1 MQRSSESVAALA
13 TALAK
18 AQIELE
24 NPEKSMTGIVPAQ
37 RAGQVEQ
44 SFRYASL
51 ASGLDIIRKTLGKH
65 EIAVIQTTA
74 INQPGGTVNLTTTL
88 AHTSGEW
95 ISSDWPVC
103 PTSDIAAPRRMGA
116 ALTYAR
122 RYSLFALAGI
132 TGEDDLDAPDDK
144 LPDTA
149 APTSGGVVIGTTPAA
164 PASPGHRTPTG
175 KPTYHAPYR
184 RSGKPVAEPR
194 PTLNAEQS
202 ADLRAQLIQQIE
214 TLTSKREAIDWAK
227 GGLIAKNT
235 LVAGDAILVEEAFQ
249 TRMKAFTE
257 VVGIAV
263 QVSLPPPPSSAQE
276 TSAGPVVTPKT
287 RSARYSGEIAT
298 AIDKSEL
305 TLSEPRRVRNKAHL
319 RFVASHP
326 CMVCGRAPADAH
338 HLRYAQPRAMGRKVS
353 DEFTVP
359 LCRIH
364 HDELHRCG
372 KEQDWWSQIGID
384 PQITAARLW
393 AASRAPNPTNAIPLE
408 DVR

>member
-1 MQRSSESVAALA
+1 MQRSSPSVASLA

-65 EIAVIQTTA
+65 EIAIIQTTA
-74 INQPGGTVNLTTTL
+74 IDQPGGTVNLTTTL

-144 LPDTA
+144 QPCEVTPGSDGGSKS
-149 APTSGGVVIGTTPAA
+149 TSTAA
-164 PASPGHRTPTG
+164 PASPSHRAPTV
-175 KPTYHAPYR
+175 KLTYHAPYR
-184 RSGKPVAEPR
+184 RNSKPVAEPR
-194 PTLNAEQS
+194 PTLSAENS
-202 ADLRAQLIQQIE
+202 AELCAQLIQQIE
-214 TLTSKREAIDWAK
+214 MLSSKREAIDWAK

-235 LVAGDAILVEEAFQ
+235 LIAGDAILVEQAFQ
-249 TRMKAFTE
+249 SRMKAFTE
-257 VVGIAV
+257 TVTTTDSA
-263 QVSLPPPPSSAQE
+263 LRPPATSAQE
-276 TSAGPVVTPKT
+276 TSSGPVVTPKP
-287 RSARYSGEIAT
+287 RPARHSGEIAT

-372 KEQDWWSQIGID
+372 KEEQWWASKGMD
-384 PQITAARLW
+384 PQLTAASLW
-393 AASRAPNPTNAIPLE
+393 AESRAQNPAGAIPLE
-408 DVR
+408 EVR